1 MSHKISELQTRYGL
15 TSRQS
20 IYDRMKALHI
30 KPIHRG
36 EISSESLDKLDKLD
50 KFLKSNPGATLSDFP
65 KQAEA
70 ITTTKLDL
78 SSGQLDLP
86 SGQLDSFQATV
97 EIVES
102 IARHLVNRDPLVK
115 YKALDYA
122 VRHDILLPS
131 SKVKEL
137 IGVNP
142 CNYGNEFKRGNF
154 IFKKQGKIGRQT
166 AWEIEDAKYL

>member
-1 MSHKISELQTRYGL
+1 MNQKISELQARYGL

-30 KPIHRG
+30 ETVRRG

-65 KQAEA
+65 KQAEV
-70 ITTTKLDL
+70 ITATKLDL
-78 SSGQLDLP
+78 SSGQLDL
-86 SGQLDSFQATV
+86 SSRQVDKLDSFHATV

-122 VRHDILLPS
+122 VRNNLLLPS
-131 SKVKEL
+131 SKIQEL

-142 CNYGNEFKRGNF
+142 CNYGDKFKRGNF
-154 IFKKQGKIGRQT
+154 TFEKQGKIGRQA
-166 AWEIEDAKYL
+166 AWKIDDV